1 MVPQVALPFKYEI
14 SSTSGATA
22 LAGLPLYLELAHVLG
37 LRTALTELLPLR
49 SAAPDWPD
57 ADLCMDLILLNLAG
71 GDCVTDL
78 DLLRRDEGFQKVAR
92 AVACVGL
99 KRRARRAKERVLEK
113 AGPVAMAGEMT
124 FRRFLESF
132 HGSDQDIERVVGT
145 AAFVPEH
152 ARLKAL
158 WQVNRYL
165 LTKLQAL
172 RPLKIMTLDAD
183 ATLVETTK
191 AEALHCYKGYKAYQP
206 LNFYAFEWGTT
217 VYSHFR
223 DGNVPCGYKQ
233 LAALEQALALVPDG
247 VQTVRL
253 RMDTQGY
260 EWELLR
266 YLAEGKNK
274 RFGTIEFCVGAD
286 MTQELRS
293 EIKKLQPKAW
303 QELARPAGKVAQ
315 QWAEVPFVPGA
326 SALKKDGPNYRFIV
340 TREVL
345 QQPALPG
352 VAVELPFP
360 VMEFEGVG
368 QTKIHAMVT
377 NRTGDAA
384 ALLQWYRQRCGKSE
398 EAHSVMKSDL
408 AGGQLPSKYF
418 GANAAW
424 WTIMQ
429 IALNLNEMF
438 KKLALDASWA
448 TARLKKVRAHIV
460 GVAGR
465 VVEHARQVVIR
476 LSDGHPSSKLIETA
490 RERILALFPAPTG

>member
-1 MVPQVALPFKYEI
+1 MN
-14 SSTSGATA
+14 
-22 LAGLPLYLELAHVLG
+22 
-37 LRTALTELLPLR
+37 
-49 SAAPDWPD
+49 
-57 ADLCMDLILLNLAG
+57 LILLNLAG

-99 KRRARRAKERVLEK
+99 KRRARRDKERVLQK

-132 HGSDQDIERVVGT
+132 HGADQDIERVVGT
-145 AAFVPEH
+145 ASLVPEH

-158 WQVNRYL
+158 WQVNCYL

-172 RPLKIMTLDAD
+172 RPLEIMTLDAD

-191 AEALHCYKGYKAYQP
+191 AEALRCYKGYKDYQP

-247 VQTVRL
+247 VKRVQL

-260 EWELLR
+260 EWELLH
-266 YLAEGKNK
+266 YLAQGKNP
-274 RFGTIEFCVGAD
+274 RFGVVEFCVGAD
-286 MTQELRS
+286 VTAELKK
-293 EIKKLQPKAW
+293 EISKLKSSAW
-303 QELARPAGKVAQ
+303 HDLARPAGKVAQ
-315 QWAEVPFVPGA
+315 QWAEVPFVPQA

-345 QQPALPG
+345 HQPSLPG

-360 VMEFEGVG
+360 TMDFDGVG
-368 QTKIHAMVT
+368 QTEIHAMVT

-384 ALLQWYRQRCGKSE
+384 TLLQWYRQRCGKSE

-429 IALNLNEMF
+429 IALNLNKMF
-438 KKLALDASWA
+438 TQLALGGTWA
-448 TARLKKVRAHIV
+448 TARLKKVRAHIIA
-460 GVAGR
+460 VAGR
-465 VVEHARQVVIR
+465 VVDHARQVVIR
-476 LSDGHPSSKLIETA
+476 LSADHPSSNLIETA
-490 RERILALFPAPTG
+490 REKILALFPAPTG